1 MLICNPRAVLAAAGD
16 ATALPVL
23 ATMAFGVVLTFVGH
37 VAKNRLVV
45 GVGIAALF
53 LATALMIVVGLA
65 AYNDTPPDPKCV
77 DTPGSF
83 RAC

>member
-1 MLICNPRAVLAAAGD
+1 MCDPRAVFAAETD

-23 ATMAFGVVLTFVGH
+23 AAMAFGVVLTFAGH
-37 VAKNRLVV
+37 VAKNRFVV
-45 GVGIAALF
+45 GVGIASLF
-53 LATALMIVVGLA
+53 AATALMIVLGMA
-65 AYNDTPPDPKCV
+65 AYDDAPPDPKCV

>member
-1 MLICNPRAVLAAAGD
+1 MLAAAGD

-23 ATMAFGVVLTFVGH
+23 AAMAFGVVLTFAGH

-45 GVGIAALF
+45 GVGVASLF
-53 LATALMIVVGLA
+53 AATALMIIIGMS
-65 AYNDTPPDPKCV
+65 AYNDTPPDPKCT